1 MLISLL
7 MGLLLLGH
15 GLLVALIGIID
26 YRQIKR
32 DIKFLIVE
40 LISGGLLILAWLL
53 IIAYVRFDLPS
64 IVSLIGGFWLAVIAT
79 LVLSIAAIVKA
90 IQAFKN
96 KRNWVLSTVGVLLN
110 LLALIIYLIFA
121 FWFSWLL
128 LMMLLGGDIGKS
140 LFEKRF
146 CLLT

>member
-15 GLLVALIGIID
+15 GLLIALLGIID

-32 DIKFLIVE
+32 DNKFLIVE
-40 LISGGLLILAWLL
+40 LIGGGLLVLAWLL

-96 KRNWVLSTVGVLLN
+96 KRNWVVSTVGVLLN

-121 FWFSWLL
+121 LWFSWLV
-128 LMMLLGGDIGKS
+128 LMMLLGS
-140 LFEKRF
+140 SYR
-146 CLLT
+146 

>member
-7 MGLLLLGH
+7 MGLLLLVH
-15 GLLVALIGIID
+15 GLLIALLGIID

-32 DIKFLIVE
+32 DNKFLMVE
-40 LISGGLLILAWLL
+40 LIGSGLLVLAWLL

-64 IVSLIGGFWLAVIAT
+64 IVSLIGGFWLAAIAT

-96 KRNWVLSTVGVLLN
+96 QRNWVLSTVGVLVN

-121 FWFSWLL
+121 LWFSWLL
-128 LMMLLGGDIGKS
+128 LMMLLGS
-140 LFEKRF
+140 SYR
-146 CLLT
+146 

>member
-40 LISGGLLILAWLL
+40 LIGGGLLVLAWLL

-121 FWFSWLL
+121 LWFSWLL
-128 LMMLLGGDIGKS
+128 LMMLLGG
-140 LFEKRF
+140 RYR
-146 CLLT
+146 

>member
-7 MGLLLLGH
+7 MGLLLLVH
-15 GLLVALIGIID
+15 GLLIALLGIID

-32 DIKFLIVE
+32 DNKILIGE
-40 LISGGLLILAWLL
+40 LIGGGLLVLAWLL

-64 IVSLIGGFWLAVIAT
+64 IVSLIGGFWLAAIAT

-96 KRNWVLSTVGVLLN
+96 QRNWVLSTVGVLVN

-121 FWFSWLL
+121 LWFSWLL
-128 LMMLLGGDIGKS
+128 LMMLLGS
-140 LFEKRF
+140 SYR
-146 CLLT
+146 

>member
-7 MGLLLLGH
+7 MGLLLLVH
-15 GLLVALIGIID
+15 GLLIASLGIID

-32 DIKFLIVE
+32 GNKFLIVE
-40 LISGGLLILAWLL
+40 LIGGGLLVLAWLL

-64 IVSLIGGFWLAVIAT
+64 IVSLLGGFWLAAIAT
-79 LVLSIAAIVKA
+79 FVLSIAAIVKA

-96 KRNWVLSTVGVLLN
+96 KHNWIVSTVGVLLN

-121 FWFSWLL
+121 LWFSWLL
-128 LMMLLGGDIGKS
+128 LMMLLGS
-140 LFEKRF
+140 RY
-146 CLLT
+146 